1 MAIWAFDFDGTLC
14 EDRFPEIGPAKLQ
27 AIEKAK
33 SIKAEGNIII
43 LWTCR
48 VNERLAEAVEFCRGY
63 GLEFDYVNENVP
75 ENIEKH
81 GNDCRKVYEN
91 HYVDD
96 RAQNIQGYIKAD
108 YAHKIAMEYGYEP
121 QSRQLIEECAEL
133 IQAVNKDWRLNQK
146 TDAEQSAA
154 LNEDLEKSAFHVL
167 EELADVSVMVM
178 QIAYLRGAEA
188 ERKLDAEI
196 MRKLQRQ
203 IQRIARKRGGGNGAD
218 K

>member
-14 EDRFPEIGPAKLQ
+14 EDRFPEIGPAKIQ
-27 AIEKAK
+27 AIEKEK

-48 VNERLAEAVEFCRGY
+48 VKDQLAAAVEFCRGY

-75 ENIEKH
+75 ENIEKY
-81 GNDCRKVYEN
+81 GNDCRKVYAN

-96 RAQNIQGYIKAD
+96 RAQSIEEYIKAD
-108 YAHKIAMEYGYEP
+108 YVHKIATEYGYEP

-146 TDAEQSAA
+146 TAAEQSAA

-167 EELADVSVMVM
+167 EELADVSIMVM
-178 QIAYLRGAEA
+178 QIAYLRAAESDG
-188 ERKLDAEI
+188 ELDAEI

-203 IQRIARKRGGGNGAD
+203 IQRIERKRGGGNGAD

>member
-1 MAIWAFDFDGTLC
+1 M
-14 EDRFPEIGPAKLQ
+14 R
-27 AIEKAK
+27 
-33 SIKAEGNIII
+33 
-43 LWTCR
+43 R
-48 VNERLAEAVEFCRGY
+48 VDTG
-63 GLEFDYVNENVP
+63 G
-75 ENIEKH
+75 
-81 GNDCRKVYEN
+81 
-91 HYVDD
+91 
-96 RAQNIQGYIKAD
+96 
-108 YAHKIAMEYGYEP
+108 
-121 QSRQLIEECAEL
+121 
-133 IQAVNKDWRLNQK
+133 KDWRLNQK

>member
-1 MAIWAFDFDGTLC
+1 M
-14 EDRFPEIGPAKLQ
+14 
-27 AIEKAK
+27 
-33 SIKAEGNIII
+33 
-43 LWTCR
+43 
-48 VNERLAEAVEFCRGY
+48 
-63 GLEFDYVNENVP
+63 
-75 ENIEKH
+75 
-81 GNDCRKVYEN
+81 VYL
-91 HYVDD
+91 YVDD
-96 RAQNIQGYIKAD
+96 RAQNIEGYIKAD

-154 LNEDLEKSAFHVL
+154 LNEDLFLRFPGIADSFQIPHEKIRQPPGSP
-167 EELADVSVMVM
+167 
-178 QIAYLRGAEA
+178 
-188 ERKLDAEI
+188 LDAEI

>member
-48 VNERLAEAVEFCRGY
+48 VNERLAEAVEFYRGY

-75 ENIEKH
+75 ENIEKY
-81 GNDCRKVYEN
+81 GNDCRKVYAN

-96 RAQNIQGYIKAD
+96 RAQNIEGYIKAD

>member
-1 MAIWAFDFDGTLC
+1 MA
-14 EDRFPEIGPAKLQ
+14 
-27 AIEKAK
+27 
-33 SIKAEGNIII
+33 
-43 LWTCR
+43 CR

-75 ENIEKH
+75 ENIEKY
-81 GNDCRKVYEN
+81 GNDCRKVYAN

-96 RAQNIQGYIKAD
+96 RAQNIEGYIKAD

>member
-1 MAIWAFDFDGTLC
+1 MC

-75 ENIEKH
+75 ENIEKY
-81 GNDCRKVYEN
+81 GNDCRKVYAN

-96 RAQNIQGYIKAD
+96 RAQNIEGYIKAD

>member
-75 ENIEKH
+75 ENIEKY
-81 GNDCRKVYEN
+81 GNDYRKVYAN

-96 RAQNIQGYIKAD
+96 RAQNIEGYIKAD

>member
-1 MAIWAFDFDGTLC
+1 MEIWAFDFDGTLC

-33 SIKAEGNIII
+33 AIKAEGNIII

-48 VNERLAEAVEFCRGY
+48 VKEQLAAAVEFCRGY
-63 GLEFDYVNENVP
+63 GLEFYYVNENVP
-75 ENIEKH
+75 GNIQKY
-81 GNDCRKVYEN
+81 GNDCRKVYAN

-96 RAQNIQGYIKAD
+96 RAQSIEEYIKAD
-108 YAHKIAMEYGYEP
+108 YIQKIAMEYGYEP

-133 IQAVNKDWRLNQK
+133 IQAINKDWRLNRK
-146 TDAEQSAA
+146 MDTEHPAA
-154 LNEDLEKSAFHVL
+154 LNEDLGKSAFHVL
-167 EELADVSVMVM
+167 EELADVSIMLL
-178 QIAYLRGAEA
+178 QIAYLRGVETDG
-188 ERKLDAEI
+188 ELDAKI

-203 IQRIARKRGGGNGAD
+203 IQRIARERGGGNGAD

>member
-75 ENIEKH
+75 ENIE
-81 GNDCRKVYEN
+81 NTE
-91 HYVDD
+91 
-96 RAQNIQGYIKAD
+96 
-108 YAHKIAMEYGYEP
+108 M
-121 QSRQLIEECAEL
+121 
-133 IQAVNKDWRLNQK
+133 
-146 TDAEQSAA
+146 T
-154 LNEDLEKSAFHVL
+154 
-167 EELADVSVMVM
+167 
-178 QIAYLRGAEA
+178 A
-188 ERKLDAEI
+188 ERYMRII
-196 MRKLQRQ
+196 MWTIGRKT
-203 IQRIARKRGGGNGAD
+203 
-218 K
+218 